1 MPKELFEIGD
11 LVQLITKD
19 WEGHIGIVSQPIS
32 FQSKGHILINLSGEV
47 LGIPV
52 ALEDVSVP
60 DDSSGGYVQLA
71 FKLLAMGSNII
82 EKKIL

>member
-11 LVQLITKD
+11 LVQLIPKD

-32 FQSKGHILINLSGEV
+32 IQSRGHVIINLSGEV
-47 LGIPV
+47 IGIPV
-52 ALEDVSVP
+52 AFEDVLVP
-60 DDSSGGYVQLA
+60 EDSSGGYVQLA

-82 EKKIL
+82 KKKML